1 MYRKTMSLAVTV
13 AALCGTSLALFL
25 PSASAAKPQ
34 ATTTCPYNEYTQY
47 SEYQQYCEPYTS
59 SSNGTTPPT
68 PSSQTISPT
77 GTAKAAGVTVN
88 TTYPNASTLVNVN
101 LPAGTV
107 ARKFYMYTTL
117 GVSFGVNHSP
127 AVLKKDILVYN
138 GSKNVKYTIT
148 KLSRPH
154 GRIHLT
160 LAENLAAPTFKVNKN
175 VFEFTPRERR
185 IVEKYKIKK
194 TLVTVQVTT
203 TTGKVYNVQF
213 RALFGALVV
222 VKFH

>member
-1 MYRKTMSLAVTV
+1 MSLAVTI
-13 AALCGTSLALFL
+13 AALCGASLAIFI
-25 PSASAAKPQ
+25 PAASAAKPQ
-34 ATTTCPYNEYTQY
+34 DTTTCPYNEYTQY
-47 SEYQQYCEPYTS
+47 SQYQQYCTS
-59 SSNGTTPPT
+59 SNTSTPPAT
-68 PSSQTISPT
+68 PSSQTIAPT

-138 GSKNVKYTIT
+138 GSQNVKYTIT

-185 IVEKYKIKK
+185 IVEKFHIKK

-203 TTGKVYNVQF
+203 TTGKVYNVKF